1 MADHIID
8 TNVLLAASTSDPNSS
23 FADTDHVP
31 PDQLSKVLDWL
42 IAFRDDQ
49 QRALVLDCGWHLFS
63 EYKNKLGTDA
73 ENNIGLR
80 VICDKMADGR
90 FVDVPCDATGRE
102 KMPRAL
108 DQAFD
113 YRGDRKI
120 IALALAD
127 GLKSSIVN
135 ACDTDWYD
143 WDAALASEG
152 IVVEQIIGKWCKA
165 NWQKKKQRQAS
176 D

>member
-1 MADHIID
+1 MVDHIVD

-23 FADTDHVP
+23 FEDTDHVP
-31 PDQLSKVLDWL
+31 PDQLGKVLDWL
-42 IAFRDDQ
+42 IAFRNDK
-49 QRALVLDCGWHLFS
+49 QRSLVLDCGWHLFN

-80 VICDKMADGR
+80 VICDKMVDGR
-90 FVDVPCDATGRE
+90 FVDVPCEAKGRE
-102 KMPRAL
+102 KLPRSL

-127 GLKSSIVN
+127 GLNSSIVN

-143 WDAALASEG
+143 WKSMLNEHG
-152 IVVEQIIGKWCKA
+152 IVVKQIIGDWCQA
-165 NWQKKKQRQAS
+165 NWKQKKQRQAT

>member
-8 TNVLLAASTSDPNSS
+8 TNVLLAASTSDPNSL
-23 FADTDHVP
+23 FAGTDHVP
-31 PDQLSKVLDWL
+31 PEHLIKVLDWL

-49 QRALVLDCGWHLFS
+49 QRVLVLDCGWRLFS
-63 EYKNKLGTDA
+63 EYKKKLGTDA

-80 VICDKMADGR
+80 IICEKMADSR
-90 FVDVPCDATGRE
+90 FVDVPCDARGCE
-102 KMPRAL
+102 KLPRSL
-108 DQAFD
+108 DQAYD

-120 IALALAD
+120 IALTLAD
-127 GLKSSIVN
+127 ELNSTIVN

-143 WDAALASEG
+143 WEATLTAEG
-152 IVVEQIIGKWCKA
+152 IVVEQIIGRWCKA
-165 NWQKKKQRQAS
+165 DWQKKKQRQTA